1 MLHRRIAYKTSV
13 TYAYCLASLHKFLG
27 PERLENGRFGV
38 PRKGGRG
45 VFTSMTPLDSGTRA
59 DRLVTEIAEAILAG
73 QFAPGERLDEARLAD
88 SYDVSRTPVREALR
102 RLAATGLI
110 ELRPRRG
117 AIVTQITAESLN
129 TLFVAMAE
137 AEATCA
143 RLSAISMSP
152 LERRRLGA
160 LHDEMGEIAG
170 KGARVAY
177 TEANQAFH
185 TMLYAGAHNSVLEDF
200 ALGLRRRLEHFRRAQ
215 FRAPH
220 RIARSHAEHGEI
232 VRAILSGDAPH
243 AHSAMLHHVTLVEIA
258 YDKLAGGLSKAAKKA
273 R

>member
-1 MLHRRIAYKTSV
+1 
-13 TYAYCLASLHKFLG
+13 
-27 PERLENGRFGV
+27 
-38 PRKGGRG
+38 
-45 VFTSMTPLDSGTRA
+45 MTATDSGTRA
-59 DRLVTEIAEAILAG
+59 DRLATEIAEAILG
-73 QFAPGERLDEARLAD
+73 GRFAPGERLDEQGLAET
-88 SYDVSRTPVREALR
+88 YDVSRTPVREALR

-117 AIVTQITAESLN
+117 AIVTEVTPESLN

-137 AEATCA
+137 IEATCA
-143 RLSAISMSP
+143 RLAAISMSP

-160 LHDEMGEIAG
+160 LHEEMGELAA

-177 TEANQAFH
+177 TDANHRFH
-185 TMLYAGAHNSVLEDF
+185 TMLYAGAHNAMLQDF

-215 FRAPH
+215 FRAPRRLVQSH
-220 RIARSHAEHGEI
+220 VEHAEV
-232 VRAILSGDAPH
+232 VRAILAGDAPQ

-258 YDKLAGGLSKAAKKA
+258 LDKLTAVSAKRRRKA